1 MSMLKKNLKLLAGAT
16 VGLTVFAVIAGNP
29 QWTPAST
36 AQPISVPDLRGAP
49 ISFADLIEKV
59 SPAVVSVNVI
69 REQEVRAMPNVEM
82 FMERF
87 RGWPDSEEF
96 FFSPPPRDRSDRQ
109 PQTREMRSLGS
120 GFFIS
125 EDGYIVTNNHV
136 VDKANEIQVVLEDG
150 TTYDATLVGADA
162 QTDLAVLRV
171 ESNEPFPYVEFA
183 PEVNLRKGDWVIALG
198 NPFGFGGT
206 ATAGIISAF
215 GRDQISDN
223 PYTDFMQI
231 DASIN
236 KGNSGGPTF
245 DLNGNVVGVNTVI
258 WSPTGGSVG
267 IGFAI
272 PSDLATHVTEQLIKN
287 KRVSRGWLG
296 VTIQDLTPEMAESQG
311 LKFKEGAIVT
321 ELVEDSPALDAGIK
335 RGDIVVSLNGKQVKD
350 ATKLTRMVGAL
361 IANSKNKFVV
371 VRNGKRKTISVTV
384 GERPDNV
391 STLSGEDD
399 MRPESAK
406 TDESLGVSLLPLN
419 RSTRRSLNLKSDEPG
434 LMIVEIKNTSPLYE
448 AGLRKGMAILEV
460 NHRIVASVADFREA
474 IDSAKRNGRDNVLL
488 AVRIRGNTTFQTFE
502 IPDNE

>member
-1 MSMLKKNLKLLAGAT
+1 MLKKNLKLLAGLTA
-16 VGLTVFAVIAGNP
+16 GLTAFVVIAGSP
-29 QWTPAST
+29 QFTSISA
-36 AQPISVPDLRGAP
+36 AQPISIPDLRGAP
-49 ISFADLIEKV
+49 ISFADLIEQV

-69 REQEVRAMPNVEM
+69 REQEVREMPNVEM

-87 RGWPDSEEF
+87 RGGPDFEEF
-96 FFSPPPRDRSDRQ
+96 FFSPNPRDRSDRE

-125 EDGYIVTNNHV
+125 QDGYIVTNNHV
-136 VDKANEIQVVLEDG
+136 IEGASEIQVVLEDG
-150 TTYDATLVGADA
+150 TTYEATLVGADA

-171 ESNEPFPYVEFA
+171 ESDEPFPYVKFA
-183 PEVNLRKGDWVIALG
+183 REVNLRKGDWVIALG

-272 PSDLATHVTEQLIKN
+272 PSDLATHVTEQLIQN

-296 VTIQDLTPEMAESQG
+296 VTIQDLTEEMAESQG
-311 LKFKEGAIVT
+311 LSLKEGAIVT
-321 ELVEDSPALDAGIK
+321 ELIEDSPALDAGIR
-335 RGDIVVSLNGKQVKD
+335 RGDIVVSLNGKSVKD

-399 MRPESAK
+399 SRPESAEK
-406 TDESLGVSLLPLN
+406 NESLGVSLVPLN
-419 RSTRRSLNLKSDEPG
+419 RRSNRSLNLRLDEVG
-434 LMIVEIKNTSPLYE
+434 LMIVEIENTSPLYE

-460 NHRIVASVADFREA
+460 NHQTVATANEFRDA
-474 IDSAKRNGRDNVLL
+474 IGSAKRNGRDNVLL

>member
-1 MSMLKKNLKLLAGAT
+1 MSMFETKMKRLAALT
-16 VGLTVFAVIAGNP
+16 VGLTAIAVVVGNSQFAQI
-29 QWTPAST
+29 SS
-36 AQPISVPDLRGAP
+36 AQQISISELPGAP

-69 REQEVRAMPNVEM
+69 REQEVRAMPNVEL

-87 RGWPDSEEF
+87 RGGPDFEEF
-96 FFSPPPRDRSDRQ
+96 FFSPNPRDRTEPE

-136 VDKANEIQVVLEDG
+136 VEGASEIQVVLEDG
-150 TTYDATLVGADA
+150 STLDATLVGADA

-171 ESNEPFPYVEFA
+171 ERDEPFPFVKFA
-183 PEVNLRKGDWVIALG
+183 SEVNLRKGDWVIALG

-206 ATAGIISAF
+206 ATAGIVSAF
-215 GRDQISDN
+215 GRDQISDS

-245 DLNGNVVGVNTVI
+245 DLNGNVVGVNSVI

-272 PSDLATHVTEQLIKN
+272 PSDLAIHVTEQLIKN

-296 VTIQDLTPEMAESQG
+296 VSIQDLTEEMAESQG
-311 LKFKEGAIVT
+311 LDLNEGAIVT
-321 ELVEDSPALDAGIK
+321 QVLDDSPALQAGFK
-335 RGDIVVSLNGKQVKD
+335 RGDIVISLNGKTVKD

-361 IANSKNKFVV
+361 IANSKNKFIV
-371 VRNGKRKTISVTV
+371 VRNGKRKNISVTV
-384 GERPDNV
+384 GERPVNV
-391 STLSGEDD
+391 DTLAGEDD
-399 MRPESAK
+399 SRPETARV
-406 TDESLGVSLLPLN
+406 DESLGVSLVPLN
-419 RSTRRSLNLKSDEPG
+419 RSTRRTLNLKSDEDG
-434 LMIVEIKNTSPLYE
+434 LMIVEIETTSPLYE

-460 NHRIVASVADFREA
+460 NHQIVASVSDFREA
-474 IDSAKRNGRDNVLL
+474 IDSAKGDGRSNVLL

-502 IPDNE
+502 IPDEG

>member
-1 MSMLKKNLKLLAGAT
+1 MSMLNKNLKLLAGAT
-16 VGLTVFAVIAGNP
+16 IGLTAIALVTSNP
-29 QWTPAST
+29 QFSPIST
-36 AQPISVPDLRGAP
+36 AQPISIPDLRGAP

-69 REQEVRAMPNVEM
+69 REQEVRGMPNVEM

-87 RGWPDSEEF
+87 RGGPDFDEF
-96 FFSPPPRDRSDRQ
+96 FFSPTPRDRSDRE

-136 VDKANEIQVVLEDG
+136 VDGATEIQIVLEDG
-150 TTYDATLVGADA
+150 TSYDATLVGADA
-162 QTDLAVLRV
+162 QTDLAVLHID
-171 ESNEPFPYVEFA
+171 SDEPFPYVEFA
-183 PEVNLRKGDWVIALG
+183 QEVNLRKGDWVVALG

-206 ATAGIISAF
+206 ATAGIVSAF
-215 GRDQISDN
+215 GRDQISEN

-272 PSDLATHVTEQLIKN
+272 PADLATHVTQQLIQN

-296 VTIQDLTPEMAESQG
+296 VTIQDLTDEMAESLG
-311 LKFKEGAIVT
+311 LNLEGGAIVT
-321 ELVEDSPALDAGIK
+321 ELLEDSPALEAGIK
-335 RGDIVVSLNGKQVKD
+335 RGDIVISLNGKSVED

-371 VRNGKRKTISVTV
+371 VRNGKRKTISVKV

-391 STLSGEDD
+391 GTLSGEEDTRSD
-399 MRPESAK
+399 SARV
-406 TDESLGVSLLPLN
+406 DETLGVSLIPLN
-419 RSTRRSLNLKSDEPG
+419 RSTRRSLNLKSDEVG
-434 LMIVEIKNTSPLYE
+434 LMIVDIENSSPLYE

-460 NHRIVASVADFREA
+460 NHEIVASVGDFRDA
-474 IDSAKRNGRDNVLL
+474 IESAKRNGRDNVLL